1 MDGTMHPTK
10 LEAGNQPRHDATATG
25 SIESIELM
33 QGNREL
39 FIRHGTSVYRLRVTA
54 SEKLILTK

>member
-1 MDGTMHPTK
+1 MDGVTHPTE
-10 LEAGNQPRHDATATG
+10 LEERNSPRHDASAIG

>member
-1 MDGTMHPTK
+1 MDGLTHPTK
-10 LEAGNQPRHDATATG
+10 LEERNLQDHDSPAIG
-25 SIESIELM
+25 SIESNELL

-39 FIRHGTSVYRLRVTA
+39 FIRHGASVYRLRVTA